1 MGLQSFENGLGRM
14 VEGMFSRAFK
24 SSVRPIEIGRRLVKE
39 IDSKR
44 AVDVKGRRVV
54 PNEFVI
60 SLSPTDQAALAEI
73 EAALIVELVEAVKEY
88 CADEN
93 YHLRG
98 TVLVTI
104 KSDENLTSGR
114 IDIDSVVRK
123 TQAVSGTGV
132 LILADDRRVNVG
144 TAPVVIGR
152 SSDCDIPFDDSNVS
166 RRHAEITFLADA
178 HTVTD
183 LASTNGTKVNG
194 VTITAPR
201 TLRHGDIISVG
212 TYTVRY
218 EAQ

>member
-73 EAALIVELVEAVKEY
+73 EAALIAELVEAVKEY
-88 CADEN
+88 CADES

>member
-73 EAALIVELVEAVKEY
+73 EAALIAELVEAVKEY
-88 CADEN
+88 CADES

-98 TVLVTI
+98 AVLVTI

-123 TQAVSGTGV
+123 TQAVSGTAV

-144 TAPVVIGR
+144 TVPVVIGR
-152 SSDCDIPFDDSNVS
+152 SSDCDIAFDDSNVS
-166 RRHAEITFLADA
+166 RRHAEITFLADT

>member
-44 AVDVKGRRVV
+44 AVDMKGRRVV

-73 EAALIVELVEAVKEY
+73 EAALIAELVEAVKEY
-88 CADEN
+88 CADEG

-104 KSDENLTSGR
+104 KGDENLTSGR

-123 TQAVSGTGV
+123 TQAVSGTAV
-132 LILADDRRVNVG
+132 LILADDRRINVG
-144 TAPVVIGR
+144 TEPVVIGR
-152 SSDCDIPFDDSNVS
+152 SSDCDIAFDDSNVS
-166 RRHAEITFLADA
+166 RRHAEVIFLADT

-218 EAQ
+218 ETQ

>member
-54 PNEFVI
+54 PNEFII
-60 SLSPTDQAALAEI
+60 SLSLTDQAALAEI
-73 EAALIVELVEAVKEY
+73 EAALTDELVEAVKEY
-88 CADEN
+88 CTDEG

-104 KSDENLTSGR
+104 RSDENLSTGR
-114 IDIDSVVRK
+114 IDIESVVRK
-123 TQAVSGTGV
+123 TQAVLGTAV
-132 LILADDRRVNVG
+132 LVLADDRRINVG

-212 TYTVRY
+212 TYTVRF

>member
-1 MGLQSFENGLGRM
+1 M

-54 PNEFVI
+54 PNEFII

-73 EAALIVELVEAVKEY
+73 ESALIVELVEAVKEY
-88 CADEN
+88 CADES

>member
-1 MGLQSFENGLGRM
+1 M

>member
-60 SLSPTDQAALAEI
+60 SLSPTDHAALAEI
-73 EAALIVELVEAVKEY
+73 EAALIAELVEAVKEY
-88 CADEN
+88 CADES

-123 TQAVSGTGV
+123 TQAVSGTAV

-152 SSDCDIPFDDSNVS
+152 SSDCDIAFDDSNVS
-166 RRHAEITFLADA
+166 RRHAEVTFLADA

>member
-54 PNEFVI
+54 PNEFII